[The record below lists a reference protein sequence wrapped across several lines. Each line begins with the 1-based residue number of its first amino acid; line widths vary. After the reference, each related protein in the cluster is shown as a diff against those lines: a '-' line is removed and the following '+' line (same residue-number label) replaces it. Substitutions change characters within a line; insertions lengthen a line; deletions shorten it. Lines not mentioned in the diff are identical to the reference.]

1 MSKNLVIVESP
12 AKAKTITKFLGG
24 DFLVK
29 SSFGHIRDLPKKG
42 MSVDIANNFTP
53 SYEISSD
60 KKKVVA
66 ELRKAAKE
74 ADVIWLASDEDREGE
89 AIAWHLA
96 EVLKLDPKKTKRI
109 VFHEITEPAIKAA
122 VGNPRTI
129 DVALVDAQQ
138 ARRILDR
145 IVGYELSPV
154 LWKKVRTGL
163 SAGRVQSVA
172 VRLIVERE
180 REIED
185 FQAKVT
191 FKVTALFTLSDG
203 TELKAECPTKFE
215 TEEKAVK
222 LLEALRDEQAT
233 ISDVKKTPGT
243 RSPSAP
249 FTTSTLQQEAS
260 RRLGY
265 SPKQTMMLAQ
275 RLYENGHITYMRT
288 DSVNLSKLAIGSMGE
303 YIKSQYGNEYHQV
316 RTFTTKSA
324 GAQEAHEAIRPTTP
338 SRREAGDDTQQQK
351 LYDLIWKRAVSSQ
364 MSPAKVEKTTITI
377 GLEKDKDILEA
388 KGEIVTFAGFLKVW
402 AENKTGEEG
411 LLPEVKKG
419 DELGLINALAEQTF
433 SRPPA
438 RYAEATLVRQLEEM
452 GIGRPSTYAPT
463 ISTIQDR
470 GYVEKADVEGK
481 EREVVRIYL
490 NEQTMPANDGSQNS
504 EAVGD
509 PKREGSLAR
518 SSASTWEG
526 TLEGPTS
533 AVARASAPLQ
543 AEQGKHE
550 LTTGSS
556 WDPRATQ
563 VEDEAQGVATT
574 KSNLSPH
581 ITRVQKLETTATDR
595 NKLIP
600 TSTGSVVTDFL
611 TKNFSDIV
619 NYDFTK
625 DVEAEFDQIAE
636 GKIAWQKMLERFYGP
651 FHVSVEK
658 SADVSRAEA
667 AQARLLGNDPK
678 TGKPITARFGRFG
691 PMVQIGDV
699 EDEEK
704 PRFAGIT
711 NGKTVDNIT
720 LEEALKLFDL
730 PRNLGKDEQGNDI
743 LANIGRFGPYVK
755 IGNSYVSIRGH
766 DPYTIELETALE
778 LIREDAAK
786 KAARNIKE
794 FEGTDIKVLNGR
806 YGPYITDGKKNARI
820 PKDVEPA
827 SLSLDDAKA
836 LLEKAPAGKK
846 RPVRRAKK

>member
-12 AKAKTITKFLGG
+12 AKAKTIAKFLGK
-24 DFLVK
+24 DFIVK

-42 MSVDIANNFTP
+42 MSVDIENNFTP
-53 SYEISSD
+53 SYEVSSD

-66 ELRKAAKE
+66 ELKKAAKE
-74 ADVIWLASDEDREGE
+74 AEIIWLASDQDREGE

-96 EVLKLDPKKTKRI
+96 EVLKLDPKKTNRI
-109 VFHEITEPAIKAA
+109 VFHEITEPAVKAA
-122 VGNPRTI
+122 IQAPGTI
-129 DVALVDAQQ
+129 DIALVDAQQ

-180 REIED
+180 RDIEE
-185 FQAKVT
+185 FQTTAT
-191 FKVTALFTLSDG
+191 FKVTAQFTLQDG

-215 TEEKAVK
+215 TEEAATK
-222 LLEALRDEQAT
+222 LIEALRDETAT
-233 ISDVKKTPGT
+233 IKDVKKTPGT
-243 RSPSAP
+243 RSPGAP

-288 DSVNLSKLAIGSMGE
+288 DSLNLSKLAIGAMAG
-303 YIKSQYGNEYHQV
+303 YIESTYGKEYHQF

-324 GAQEAHEAIRPTTP
+324 GAQEAHEAIRPTHVE
-338 SRREAGDDTQQQK
+338 RRDAGDDAQQKK
-351 LYDLIWKRAVSSQ
+351 LYDLIWKRTVSSQ
-364 MSPAKVEKTTITI
+364 MAPAKVEKTTITI
-377 GLEKDKDILEA
+377 GLEKNTEVLEA

-411 LLPEVKKG
+411 LLPEVNKG
-419 DELGLINALAEQTF
+419 DILNLISALAEQTF

-438 RYAEATLVRQLEEM
+438 RFTEATLVRQLEEM

-470 GYVEKADVEGK
+470 GYVEKTEVEGK
-481 EREVVRIYL
+481 ERNVIRV
-490 NEQTMPANDGSQNS
+490 
-504 EAVGD
+504 
-509 PKREGSLAR
+509 
-518 SSASTWEG
+518 
-526 TLEGPTS
+526 TLDAGQIE
-533 AVARASAPLQ
+533 RA
-543 AEQGKHE
+543 
-550 LTTGSS
+550 
-556 WDPRATQ
+556 
-563 VEDEAQGVATT
+563 
-574 KSNLSPH
+574 
-581 ITRVQKLETTATDR
+581 ETTEMTAPDR

-600 TSTGSVVTDFL
+600 TSTGKVVTDFL
-611 TKNFSDIV
+611 SKHFADIV
-619 NYDFTK
+619 SYDFTK
-625 DVEAEFDQIAE
+625 DVEEEFDDIAD
-636 GKIAWQKMLERFYGP
+636 GKITWQKMLAKFYGP
-651 FHVSVEK
+651 FHTTVEK
-658 SADVSRAEA
+658 AADVSRAEA

-678 TGKPITARFGRFG
+678 TGKPVSARFGRFG
-691 PMVQIGDV
+691 PMVQIGNV

-704 PRFAGIT
+704 PKFAGIT

-720 LEEALKLFDL
+720 LEEALVLFNL
-730 PRNLGKDEQGNDI
+730 PRNLGQDDKGNDI

-755 IGNSYVSIRGH
+755 IGSSYVSIKGH
-766 DPYTIELETALE
+766 DPYSIELETALE
-778 LIREDAAK
+778 LIKEDAAK

-794 FEGTDIKVLNGR
+794 FEGTEIKVLNGR
-806 YGPYITDGKKNARI
+806 YGPYITDGKKNAKI

-827 SLSLDDAKA
+827 DVTLEQATE
-836 LLEKAPAGKK
+836 LLEKAPAATRGRRKPTKK
-846 RPVRRAKK
+846 K